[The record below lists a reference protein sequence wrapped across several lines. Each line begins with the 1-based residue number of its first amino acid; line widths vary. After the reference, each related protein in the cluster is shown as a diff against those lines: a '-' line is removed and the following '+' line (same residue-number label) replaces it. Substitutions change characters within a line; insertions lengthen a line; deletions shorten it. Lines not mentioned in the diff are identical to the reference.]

1 MPSQNRTG
9 WLRRSATTAFLLG
22 ALPLALAAQVRRPD
36 AAPARAGSAGK
47 PKRRTD
53 FIVAGGTVKLS
64 EANATQRSV
73 WIGSVGIRKQL
84 SPEWLNLGGV
94 IEVGSSS
101 VNGEFFPY
109 EKRVTADTTRFVSV
123 NGRATLVAARVNAD
137 VMFPLGE
144 SEKFAAGF
152 GVNAGMYG
160 MMPSPAGGKGAGTF
174 VAPTFGASLV
184 GQADLTRRLGVQGTF
199 GFAKFMNF
207 NRDKLRPSD
216 PALED
221 AVFTT
226 PLAAPRPPEKSFGG
240 ARITVGLTYRL
251 GVKTISQGARK

>member
-22 ALPLALAAQVRRPD
+22 ALPLAVDAQVRRPPP
-36 AAPARAGSAGK
+36 APARSGTVGK

-53 FIVAGGTVKLS
+53 FIIAAGTVKLS

-73 WIGSVGIRKQL
+73 WIGSVGVRRQL
-84 SPEWLNLGGV
+84 SPEWLNLGAV

-101 VNGEFFPY
+101 VDGEFFPY
-109 EKRVTADTTRFVSV
+109 EKRVTADTTLFVAV
-123 NGRATLVAARVNAD
+123 NGRATLAAGRLTAD
-137 VMFPLGE
+137 VLFPLGE
-144 SEKFAAGF
+144 DEKYAAGF
-152 GVNAGMYG
+152 GVNVGMYA
-160 MMPSPAGGKGAGTF
+160 MMPSPANGEGAGTF
-174 VAPTFGASLV
+174 VAPTYGASLI
-184 GQADLTRRLGVQGTF
+184 GQADLTRRLGVMGTL
-199 GFAKFMNF
+199 GFAQFTNF
-207 NRDKLRPSD
+207 DRDKLRPSD

-226 PLAAPRPPEKSFGG
+226 PLAAPAAPVKSFGG

-251 GVKTISQGARK
+251 GVKTISRGARK

>member
-9 WLRRSATTAFLLG
+9 WLRRSATTALLLG

-84 SPEWLNLGGV
+84 SPEWLSVGGV
-94 IEVGSSS
+94 IEAGSSS
-101 VNGEFFPY
+101 VDGEFFPY
-109 EKRVTADTTRFVSV
+109 EKRVTADTTQFVSV
-123 NGRATLVAARVNAD
+123 NGRATLVAGRINAD

-144 SEKFAAGF
+144 NEKFAAGF
-152 GVNAGMYG
+152 GVNAGMYA

-174 VAPTFGASLV
+174 VAPTYGASFV

-199 GFAKFMNF
+199 GFAQFTNF
-207 NRDKLRPSD
+207 DRDKLRPSD

-226 PLAAPRPPEKSFGG
+226 PFDAPPPPEKSFGG

-251 GVKTISQGARK
+251 GVKTISRGARK

>member
-22 ALPLALAAQVRRPD
+22 ALPLALVAQVRRPD
-36 AAPARAGSAGK
+36 PVPARSGVSGK

-53 FIVAGGTVKLS
+53 FIIGGGMVKLD

-73 WIGSVGIRKQL
+73 WIGSVGVRRQL
-84 SPEWLNLGGV
+84 SPEWLDLGGV

-101 VNGEFFPY
+101 VDGEFFPY
-109 EKRVTADTTRFVSV
+109 EKRVTADTTLFVAV
-123 NGRATLVAARVNAD
+123 TGRATLVAGRLTAD
-137 VMFPLGE
+137 AMFPIGE
-144 SEKFAAGF
+144 NEKYAAGF
-152 GVNAGMYG
+152 GVNVGMYA
-160 MMPSPAGGKGAGTF
+160 MMPSPAGGEDAGTF
-174 VAPTFGASLV
+174 VAPTYGASLI
-184 GQADLTRRLGVQGTF
+184 GQADLTRRLGILGTI
-199 GFAKFMNF
+199 GFAQFTNF
-207 NRDKLRPSD
+207 DRDKLRPSD

-226 PLAAPRPPEKSFGG
+226 PLAAPPAPVTSFGG

-251 GVKTISQGARK
+251 GVKPISRGARK